1 MRSEPWLIF
10 QTGTKTIP
18 IIFQNHRFV
27 IDPPT
32 PVITCFFS
40 SIHYIFV
47 NKLVWIIA
55 PLVGKWQVVQ
65 LTYLSYSPVSSI
77 KKLNTI
83 RSKIS
88 FIQIRLV
95 QIDVIQ
101 APNFHGMFM
110 SVSSPMSKFMYINA
124 FHVSV
129 LLLKVH
135 MLSYVHT

>member
-1 MRSEPWLIF
+1 LPQFARKNNS
-10 QTGTKTIP
+10 
-18 IIFQNHRFV
+18 
-27 IDPPT
+27 DPDD
-32 PVITCFFS
+32 
-40 SIHYIFV
+40 
-47 NKLVWIIA
+47 
-55 PLVGKWQVVQ
+55 
-65 LTYLSYSPVSSI
+65 VSSDST
-77 KKLNTI
+77 NTI

-110 SVSSPMSKFMYINA
+110 SVSSSMSKFMYINA

-129 LLLKVH
+129 RVLKVH

>member
-18 IIFQNHRFV
+18 IYFQNHRFV
-27 IDPPT
+27 IDPAT

-40 SIHYIFV
+40 STHYIFV
-47 NKLVWIIA
+47 NKLVWIIV

-65 LTYLSYSPVSSI
+65 ITYLSYIPVSSI

-95 QIDVIQ
+95 QIDVVQ

-129 LLLKVH
+129 LVLKVH